1 MGHATVEWIYVGA
14 VISVLCWVGASAWNV
29 EHQIEAAPPDA
40 ETIKVIGQQW
50 FWTFEH
56 QDGTKE
62 VGELHVKQNV
72 PYRFEITSQDVIH
85 DFNVPDFVIL
95 MDAVPGRINTLWNVF
110 DVPGEYLIQ
119 CREYCGLLHYN
130 MRAKLFVEPASA
142 ESSTS
147 SESTPPTAAAPV
159 ASPSTASGNETNQT
173 GTAAGPSVTL
183 NIPEGASV
191 QGNPAYEPD
200 PLTITAGDAVEVS
213 NQDTV
218 PHTVTSGTGPEDA
231 ESGSQFDT
239 SIIDAG
245 ATAQVD
251 TASLA
256 AGDYPYYCS
265 VHPYMLGTMTVQ

>member
-1 MGHATVEWIYVGA
+1 MGHATIEWIYIGA
-14 VISVLCWVGASAWNV
+14 VISILCWVGASAWNV
-29 EHQIEAAPPDA
+29 EHQLEAAPPDA

-56 QDGTKE
+56 EDGKKE

-130 MRAKLFVEPASA
+130 MRGKLFVEPASA
-142 ESSTS
+142 ESQAP
-147 SESTPPTAAAPV
+147 ESAPTTTAAPV
-159 ASPSTASGNETNQT
+159 ASPSAASGNQTNQT
-173 GTAAGPSVTL
+173 STAAGPSVTL
-183 NIPEGASV
+183 NILEGASV
-191 QGNPAYEPD
+191 QGNPAYDPD
-200 PLTITAGDAVEVS
+200 PLSVTAGDVVEVS

-218 PHTVTSGTGPEDA
+218 PHTATSGSGPEDP

-245 ATAQVD
+245 ATAQID

-256 AGDYPYYCS
+256 AGDHPFYCS
-265 VHPYMLGTMTVQ
+265 VHPYMLGSMTVK

>member
-1 MGHATVEWIYVGA
+1 MGHATIEWIYIGA
-14 VISVLCWVGASAWNV
+14 VISILCWVGASAWNV
-29 EHQIEAAPPDA
+29 EHQLEAAPPNA

-56 QDGTKE
+56 EDGTKE

-130 MRAKLFVEPASA
+130 MRGKLFVEPASA
-142 ESSTS
+142 ESQSP
-147 SESTPPTAAAPV
+147 ESAPTTTAAPV
-159 ASPSTASGNETNQT
+159 ASPSAASGNQTNQT
-173 GTAAGPSVTL
+173 STAAGPSVTL
-183 NIPEGASV
+183 NILEGASV
-191 QGNPAYEPD
+191 QGNPAYDPD
-200 PLTITAGDAVEVS
+200 PLSVTAGDVVEVS

-218 PHTVTSGTGPEDA
+218 PHTATSGSGPEDP

-245 ATAQVD
+245 ATAQID

-256 AGDYPYYCS
+256 AGDHPFYCS
-265 VHPYMLGTMTVQ
+265 VHPYMLGSMTVK

>member
-14 VISVLCWVGASAWNV
+14 VISILCWVGASAWNV

-200 PLTITAGDAVEVS
+200 PLTITAGDTVEVS
-213 NQDTV
+213 NEDTV

-251 TASLA
+251 TSSLA
-256 AGDYPYYCS
+256 AGDYPYHCS